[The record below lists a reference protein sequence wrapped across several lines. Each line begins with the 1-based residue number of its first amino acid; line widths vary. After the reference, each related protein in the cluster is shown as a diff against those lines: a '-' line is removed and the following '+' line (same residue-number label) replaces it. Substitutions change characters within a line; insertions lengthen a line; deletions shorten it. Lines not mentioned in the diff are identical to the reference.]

1 LPEKQSEW
9 LFFLLTARFY
19 IIHATLYYV
28 KVSKYE
34 FQVSNFKFKEL
45 TMETKRIVFV
55 GVGGQGNLLASRLLG
70 EACISA
76 GIPAVVSEIHGMAQR
91 GGIVESA
98 LIMGASSPIVSKGEA
113 DILIG
118 FEPSETL
125 RALNKC
131 NKNTVV
137 ITNIH
142 PLPPFT
148 VTIGQGVYPDIDE
161 ALDLIRDN
169 VSLLIALDGDEL
181 AAKAGNPLSLN
192 MVMLGAL
199 IGSKVIPLK
208 EDILKE
214 TISNTTKQTFL
225 ESNLKAFDFGV
236 AASRAG

>member
-1 LPEKQSEW
+1 
-9 LFFLLTARFY
+9 
-19 IIHATLYYV
+19 
-28 KVSKYE
+28 
-34 FQVSNFKFKEL
+34 
-45 TMETKRIVFV
+45 METKRIVFV

-70 EACISA
+70 EACLSA

-98 LIMGASSPIVSKGEA
+98 VVMGASSPIVSTGEA

-125 RALNKC
+125 RAFNKC
-131 NKNTVV
+131 NKDTVV

-148 VTIGQGVYPDIDE
+148 VAIGQGVYPDIDK

-169 VSLLIALDGDEL
+169 VSLLITLDGDEL

-199 IGSKVIPLK
+199 VGSKIIPLD

-214 TISNTTKQTFL
+214 TISKTTKQAFL
-225 ESNLKAFDFGV
+225 DSNLKAFDFGV
-236 AASRAG
+236 AASKVG

>member
-1 LPEKQSEW
+1 
-9 LFFLLTARFY
+9 
-19 IIHATLYYV
+19 
-28 KVSKYE
+28 
-34 FQVSNFKFKEL
+34 
-45 TMETKRIVFV
+45 METKRIVFV

-98 LIMGASSPIVSKGEA
+98 VIMGAKSPIVSKGEA

-131 NKNTVV
+131 NKDTVV

-148 VTIGQGVYPDIDE
+148 VVIGQGVYPDIDTS
-161 ALDLIRDN
+161 LDIIRDN
-169 VSLLIALDGDEL
+169 VSLLITLDGDEL
-181 AAKAGNPLSLN
+181 AAKAENPLSLN

-199 IGSKVIPLK
+199 IGSRVIPLE

-214 TISNTTKQTFL
+214 TISKTTKQAFV

-236 AASRAG
+236 AASRVG

>member
-1 LPEKQSEW
+1 
-9 LFFLLTARFY
+9 
-19 IIHATLYYV
+19 
-28 KVSKYE
+28 
-34 FQVSNFKFKEL
+34 
-45 TMETKRIVFV
+45 METKRIVFV

-70 EACISA
+70 EACLSA

-98 LIMGASSPIVSKGEA
+98 VVMGDATSPIVSKGEA

-137 ITNIH
+137 ITNIR

-148 VTIGQGVYPDIDE
+148 VAIGQGVYPDIDKS
-161 ALDLIRDN
+161 LDLIRDN
-169 VSLLIALDGDEL
+169 VRSLIALDGDEL
-181 AAKAGNPLSLN
+181 AEKAGNPLSLN

-199 IGSKVIPLK
+199 VGSKVIPLD

-214 TISNTTKQTFL
+214 TISKTTKQAFL

-236 AASRAG
+236 AASRVG

>member
-1 LPEKQSEW
+1 
-9 LFFLLTARFY
+9 
-19 IIHATLYYV
+19 
-28 KVSKYE
+28 
-34 FQVSNFKFKEL
+34 
-45 TMETKRIVFV
+45 METKRIVFV

-70 EACISA
+70 EACLSA

-98 LIMGASSPIVSKGEA
+98 VVIGDATSPIVSEGEA
-113 DILIG
+113 DVLIG

-131 NKNTVV
+131 NKDTVV

-148 VTIGQGVYPDIDE
+148 VAIGQGVYPDIDKS
-161 ALDLIRDN
+161 LDLIRDN
-169 VSLLIALDGDEL
+169 VRSLIALDGDEL
-181 AAKAGNPLSLN
+181 AEKAGNPLSLN

-199 IGSKVIPLK
+199 VGSKVIPLD
-208 EDILKE
+208 EDILKD
-214 TISNTTKQTFL
+214 TISKTTKQAFL

-236 AASRAG
+236 ASSKVG